1 MVCCMLKIENMK
13 EKIDI
18 GTTVWVVMEDTVKP
32 ELVKGTIKSVSC
44 VGGDYIY
51 CVEFDNYFVIA
62 DTSNIFT
69 DEVGALRRYSESLE
83 RYLNNLIDDAQEII
97 TTLQRKHEQ
106 INEVEEQFLQCLIKR
121 GNKIL
126 NK

>member
-1 MVCCMLKIENMK
+1 MK

-18 GTTVWVVMEDTVKP
+18 GTTVWVVMEDAIKP
-32 ELVKGTIKSVSC
+32 ELVKGAVKSVSC
-44 VGGDYIY
+44 ERGVDTY
-51 CVEFDNYFVIA
+51 CIDFDNYFVVA
-62 DTSNIFT
+62 GTSNIFT
-69 DEVGALRRYSESLE
+69 DEVDALQRYSESLE

-106 INEVEEQFLQCLIKR
+106 INEVEEQLLQCRIKR

>member
-1 MVCCMLKIENMK
+1 MK

-18 GTTVWVVMEDTVKP
+18 GTTVWVVMEIAGKP
-32 ELVKGTIKSVSC
+32 ELVKGTVKSVSC
-44 VGGDYIY
+44 EGGDYIY
-51 CVEFDNYFVIA
+51 CVEFDNFFVSTG
-62 DTSNIFT
+62 TSNIFT

-83 RYLNNLIDDAQEII
+83 RYLNNLIDEAQEII

-106 INEVEEQFLQCLIKR
+106 INEVEEQLLQCRIKR

>member
-1 MVCCMLKIENMK
+1 MK

-18 GTTVWVVMEDTVKP
+18 GTTVWVVMEGMEDTVKP
-32 ELVKGTIKSVSC
+32 ELVKGVVKCVSC
-44 VGGDYIY
+44 EGGDDIY
-51 CVEFDNYFVIA
+51 CVEFDNFFVSTG
-62 DTSNIFT
+62 TSNIFT

-83 RYLNNLIDDAQEII
+83 RYHSILIDDAQEII
-97 TTLQRKHEQ
+97 TQLQRKHEQ
-106 INEVEEQFLQCLIKR
+106 INEVEEQLLQCRIKR

>member
-1 MVCCMLKIENMK
+1 MK

-18 GTTVWVVMEDTVKP
+18 GTTVWVVMEDTIKP
-32 ELVKGTIKSVSC
+32 ELVKGVVKSVSC
-44 VGGDYIY
+44 EGGIDTY
-51 CVEFDNYFVIA
+51 CIDFDNYFVITG
-62 DTSNIFT
+62 TSNIFT
-69 DEVGALRRYSESLE
+69 EETCALQKYSESLE

-97 TTLQRKHEQ
+97 TQLQRKHEQ
-106 INEVEEQFLQCLIKR
+106 INEVEEQLLQCRIKR

>member
-1 MVCCMLKIENMK
+1 MK

-18 GTTVWVVMEDTVKP
+18 GTIVWVVMKDTIKP
-32 ELVKGTIKSVSC
+32 KLVKGAVKSVSC
-44 VGGDYIY
+44 EDGVYIY

-62 DTSNIFT
+62 GTSNIFT
-69 DEVGALRRYSESLE
+69 DEVDALRRYSESLE
-83 RYLNNLIDDAQEII
+83 RYLNDLIDDAQEII

-106 INEVEEQFLQCLIKR
+106 INEVEEQLIQCLIKR

>member
-1 MVCCMLKIENMK
+1 MK

-18 GTTVWVVMEDTVKP
+18 GTTVWVVMEIAGKP
-32 ELVKGTIKSVSC
+32 ELVKGTVKCVSC
-44 VGGDYIY
+44 EGGDDIY
-51 CVEFDNYFVIA
+51 CVEFDNFFVSTG
-62 DTSNIFT
+62 TSNIFT
-69 DEVGALRRYSESLE
+69 DEVGALRRFSESLE

-97 TTLQRKHEQ
+97 TQLQRKHEQ
-106 INEVEEQFLQCLIKR
+106 IKEVEEQIVQCLIKR

>member
-1 MVCCMLKIENMK
+1 MK

-18 GTTVWVVMEDTVKP
+18 GTTVWVVMEIVGKP
-32 ELVKGTIKSVSC
+32 ELVKGTVKSVSC
-44 VGGDYIY
+44 EGGDDIY
-51 CVEFDNYFVIA
+51 CVEFDNFFVSTG
-62 DTSNIFT
+62 TSNIFT

-97 TTLQRKHEQ
+97 TQLQRKHEQ
-106 INEVEEQFLQCLIKR
+106 IKEVEEQIVQCLIKR